1 MIREFYEKKRRAIIL
16 DSLSLSPTKATLGCI
31 TGNH

>member
-16 DSLSLSPTKATLGCI
+16 DSLSLSPCVLMEPRMM
-31 TGNH
+31 